1 MQDCRLILEV
11 RNDKVLFQAE
21 HIDMVE
27 LATMC
32 GILQQLVG
40 LEAYRR
46 GKSLDDIKDNML
58 DIHLASMEALVE
70 QIMLSDKNKFGQR
83 AGWKGVGDEE

>member
-1 MQDCRLILEV
+1 MQDCKLILEV
-11 RNDKVLFQAE
+11 KNDKVLFQAE

-32 GILQQLVG
+32 GALQQLMG

-58 DIHLASMEALVE
+58 DIHLASMEALTE
-70 QIMLSDKNKFGQR
+70 QIIKESGGLS
-83 AGWKGVGDEE
+83 

>member
-1 MQDCRLILEV
+1 MLEV
-11 RNDKVLFQAE
+11 MDNKVLMKAE
-21 HIDMVE
+21 NVDMVE

-32 GILQQLVG
+32 GALEQFMG

-58 DIHLASMEALVE
+58 DIHLAAMETLTE
-70 QIMLSDKNKFGQR
+70 QVIIERG
-83 AGWKGVGDEE
+83 GDCGEVQEDD

>member
-1 MQDCRLILEV
+1 MQDCKLILEV
-11 RNDKVLFQAE
+11 KNDKVLFQAE

-32 GILQQLVG
+32 GALQQLMG

-46 GKSLDDIKDNML
+46 GKSLDDVKDNML
-58 DIHLASMEALVE
+58 DIHLASMEALTE
-70 QIMLSDKNKFGQR
+70 QIIKESGELS
-83 AGWKGVGDEE
+83 